1 MKVKEALKI
10 IREIDNQRQALNKI
24 GEVLKVTEGIESGI
38 KNLESQ
44 RERLK
49 REVADAAEQGYKA
62 AALLETQ
69 HANES
74 QRMKTELDG
83 LAQSLRDAGV
93 EHESKMAAFEREEQ
107 EAKQKHKAAA
117 LLEAQHANETQ
128 RMKTELDGLAQ
139 SLRNARMEHES
150 KMAAFEREEQ
160 EAKNKLDEIQIAIK
174 PLTELFRQ
182 SDSNLT
188 YALGAD

>member
-1 MKVKEALKI
+1 MPNASEWIVP
-10 IREIDNQRQALNKI
+10 
-24 GEVLKVTEGIESGI
+24 S
-38 KNLESQ
+38 
-44 RERLK
+44 
-49 REVADAAEQGYKA
+49 
-62 AALLETQ
+62 ALLETQ

-93 EHESKMAAFEREEQ
+93 EHESKMAAFEREE
-107 EAKQKHKAAA
+107 H
-117 LLEAQHANETQ
+117 
-128 RMKTELDGLAQ
+128 
-139 SLRNARMEHES
+139 
-150 KMAAFEREEQ
+150 